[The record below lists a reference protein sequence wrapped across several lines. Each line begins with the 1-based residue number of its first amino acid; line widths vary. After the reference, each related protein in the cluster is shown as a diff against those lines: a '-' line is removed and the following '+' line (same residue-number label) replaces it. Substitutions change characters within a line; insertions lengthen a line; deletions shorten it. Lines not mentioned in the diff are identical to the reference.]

1 MGLLDR
7 IRAWGS
13 ADDTKT
19 PTVRSPLE
27 VQLIETMQDRIGDP
41 LHEERPTRLYL
52 RFTREVQGVGF
63 RWTNMGLAREHGMT
77 GWVMNLSDGSV
88 EMELQGTPKQVIV
101 HLDELHAYYRRF
113 ANRIWLEEKREIPVI
128 ADETSFEARYEPGIT
143 L

>member
-1 MGLLDR
+1 MGLIDR
-7 IRAWGS
+7 IKAWGGS
-13 ADDTKT
+13 
-19 PTVRSPLE
+19 PEGGVQPRSPLE
-27 VQLIETMQDRIGDP
+27 RELIERLQDALPDP
-41 LHEERPTRLYL
+41 SRAEEPMRFRM
-52 RFTREVQGVGF
+52 RFTGLVQGVGF

-88 EMELQGTPKQVIV
+88 EMEIQGTPKQVIV

>member
-13 ADDTKT
+13 ADNTKT

-52 RFTREVQGVGF
+52 RFTGEVQGVGF
-63 RWTNMGLAREHGMT
+63 RWTNMGLARKHGMT

-88 EMELQGTPKQVIV
+88 EMEIQGTPKQVIV